1 MDIANEP
8 LAFVRMQEGRQA
20 RGVAKIAR
28 EAEPIA
34 GGWMAWGGPDSWLN
48 QAVGLGLH
56 GPVSAQDVDRLIVF
70 FRERGALPL
79 VEVAT
84 YADPSLT
91 RALAARGFVPH
102 ELAHVLALPLGPD
115 GPTSAGETSAQPP
128 GAQALGPLLPH
139 GWPPGLEIVQVDPR
153 DAAQVEQFIAASTI
167 GFRPPDQPISP
178 EIAAFARGVVQSA
191 SVESFLALVDGEPAG
206 GGSVE
211 FAGEIAALISTS
223 VDERF
228 RRRGIQQALIA
239 TRLASARA
247 HGATLAAIE
256 STPGTGTER
265 NAHRLGFHLA
275 YAKVILALPASAP

>member
-1 MDIANEP
+1 MDIASDP
-8 LAFVRMQEGRQA
+8 LDFVRRQEGRQA

-48 QAVGLGLH
+48 QAAGLGLE
-56 GPVSAQDVDRLIVF
+56 GPVTAKDVERLIAF

-91 RALAARGFVPH
+91 RELAARGFVPR
-102 ELAHVLALPLGPD
+102 EFAHVLVRPV
-115 GPTSAGETSAQPP
+115 E
-128 GAQALGPLLPH
+128 GAADSFRHLLPH
-139 GWPPGLEIVQVDPR
+139 GWPEGLEIVRVDPG
-153 DAAQVEQFIAASTI
+153 DAAQVDQFIDASTV
-167 GFRPPDQPISP
+167 GFRSPGGPITQ
-178 EIAAFARGVVQSA
+178 EIASFARGIVQSE
-191 SVESFLALVDGEPAG
+191 SVESFLARVDGEPAG

-211 FAGEIAALISTS
+211 FDGDVAALISTS

-239 TRLASARA
+239 RRLESARS

-256 STPGTGTER
+256 SAAGTGTER
-265 NAHRLGFHLA
+265 NARRLGFRLA
-275 YAKVILALPASAP
+275 YAKVILALPGAR